1 MRRTSTVT
9 RPVLRKQRE
18 QRFVPLQNKS
28 NESIESCIER
38 NVGHQLS
45 VYQKRIIEFLVAG
58 NGNGACNAVAGSGK
72 SSTLLFS
79 AIALAV
85 MGVAASSL
93 QVLVFGKANAKDLQD
108 KLGKIG
114 RDWKYCASTLHSVG
128 YGLLKKEVDKKTD
141 VSKHKYKKIAQERG
155 YLSTGDQIGSLIE
168 EKICSEADFLKLIDL
183 VRLTNQTTCP
193 EVIQDLA
200 GQHEVE
206 VSEFSIVAEAVKI
219 CLQVGAITAR
229 TKGVFDYTDMIW
241 LPVLWQLDTRH
252 WFHAYDY
259 LFVDECQDLNQ
270 SQLTLAL
277 MLSGQISGYR
287 GKPGR
292 IIFVGD
298 PFQAIMGFAGADCNS
313 YQNIVVQSK
322 ATELPLST
330 CYRCPTSH
338 IELVKRLFPHIPIE
352 ARYGAPT
359 GSVRTIDEAQLKQQ
373 LRTGD
378 MVLSRKT
385 APLVKLCIRL
395 ITDGI
400 RATVKG
406 RDIGETL
413 KRELESI
420 SKLPQF
426 DFSQFSRFLDEYAQL
441 KADRYK
447 GLENCEQ
454 LLEAI
459 SDRLDALE
467 AIYLSQIGATSVSDL
482 ATYIES
488 LFADNDH
495 SPITLA
501 TVHRSKGLENER
513 IFLIQPNDLPL
524 IWKNQQDWQL
534 QQEENLLYVA
544 LTRSIS
550 DLFLVGEPDWLPDDD
565 VETAAEVV
573 DEAPGANVVQLC
585 EEMGV
590 QAVAEDL
597 LKLAT
602 SDDVAAIRQML
613 DAL

>member
-1 MRRTSTVT
+1 MKQLTQK
-9 RPVLRKQRE
+9 PVLRKRI
-18 QRFVPLQNKS
+18 PLLRLQE
-28 NESIESCIER
+28 NESLENRLENI
-38 NVGHQLS
+38 VGYLPSHSQQEILD
-45 VYQKRIIEFLVAG
+45 FLLVG
-58 NGNGACNAVAGSGK
+58 SGNGACNAVAGSGK
-72 SSTLLFS
+72 SSTLLF
-79 AIALAV
+79 AAAALAV
-85 MGVAASSL
+85 MGMTASSL
-93 QVLVFGKANAKDLQD
+93 QVLVFGKANAKDLQT
-108 KLGKIG
+108 KLGKLG

-128 YGLLKKEVDKKTD
+128 FGLLKKEVDLKKTE
-141 VSKHKYKKIAQERG
+141 VLRYKYKKIAQDRG
-155 YLSTGDQIGSLIE
+155 YLSTSDQKGSLIE
-168 EKICSEADFLKLIDL
+168 EQICSEADFLKLIDL
-183 VRLTNQTTCP
+183 VRLTNQAACA

-200 GQHEVE
+200 KQHEVE
-206 VSEFSIVAEAVKI
+206 VSEFSIVAAAVKI
-219 CLQVGAITAR
+219 CLQVGAIIAR
-229 TKGVFDYTDMIW
+229 TKGMFDYTDMIW
-241 LPVLWQLDTRH
+241 LPVFWQLDTRP
-252 WFHAYDY
+252 WFRAYEY

-338 IELVKRLFPHIPIE
+338 IKLVKQLFPHIPIE
-352 ARYGAPT
+352 ARNDAPT
-359 GSVRTIDEAQLKQQ
+359 GSIQTINETQLKEQ

-400 RATVKG
+400 CATVKG

-413 KRELESI
+413 KRELENI
-420 SKLPQF
+420 TKLPQF
-426 DFSQFSRFLDEYAQL
+426 DFSQFSQFLDEYAQL

-447 GLENCEQ
+447 ELENCEQ
-454 LLEAI
+454 LLESL

-467 AIYLSQIGATSVSDL
+467 AIYLSQVNATSVSDL
-482 ATYIES
+482 ATYVES

>member
-1 MRRTSTVT
+1 MGRTPTVEK
-9 RPVLRKQRE
+9 PILRERRE
-18 QRFVPLQNKS
+18 QKFVPLQNE
-28 NESIESCIER
+28 ESIGSCIEK
-38 NVGHQLS
+38 NVGHHLS
-45 VYQKRIIEFLVAG
+45 AYQKGIIDFLVTAE
-58 NGNGACNAVAGSGK
+58 GNGACNAVAGSGK
-72 SSTLLFS
+72 SSTLLFA
-79 AIALAV
+79 AIALAA
-85 MGVAASSL
+85 MGIAASSL
-93 QVLVFGKANAKDLQD
+93 QVLVFGRANAKDLQT
-108 KLGKIG
+108 KLGKLG

-128 YGLLKKEVDKKTD
+128 FGLLKKEVDLKKTE
-141 VSKHKYKKIAQERG
+141 VLRYKYKKIAQDRG
-155 YLSTGDQIGSLIE
+155 YLSTSDQKGSLIE
-168 EKICSEADFLKLIDL
+168 EQICSEADFLKLIDL
-183 VRLTNQTTCP
+183 VRLTNQAACP

-219 CLQVGAITAR
+219 CLQVGVIIAR
-229 TKGVFDYTDMIW
+229 TKGMFDYTDMIW
-241 LPVLWQLDTRH
+241 LPVFWQLDTRP
-252 WFHAYDY
+252 WFRAYEY

-313 YQNIVVQSK
+313 YQNIVAQSR

-352 ARYGAPT
+352 ARHGAPT

-413 KRELESI
+413 KRELENI
-420 SKLPQF
+420 TKLPQF

-447 GLENCEQ
+447 GLENYEQ
-454 LLEAI
+454 LLESL
-459 SDRLDALE
+459 SDRLDAIE

-513 IFLIQPNDLPL
+513 IFLIQPDDLPL
-524 IWKNQQDWQL
+524 IWKGQQDWQL

-544 LTRSIS
+544 LTRSTS
-550 DLFLVGEPDWLPDDD
+550 DLFLVGEPDWLPTDE
-565 VETAAEVV
+565 VEPAAELAKTTPDASV
-573 DEAPGANVVQLC
+573 ARLC
-585 EEMGV
+585 EELGV
-590 QAVAEDL
+590 QTVAEDL

-602 SDDVAAIRQML
+602 PDDVAAIRQML